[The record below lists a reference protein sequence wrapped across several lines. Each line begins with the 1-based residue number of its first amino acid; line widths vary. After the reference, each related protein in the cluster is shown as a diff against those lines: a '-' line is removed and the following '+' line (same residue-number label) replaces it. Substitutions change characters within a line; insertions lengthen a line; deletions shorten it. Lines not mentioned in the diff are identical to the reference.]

1 MLSQLE
7 MDFAQIKYRWRIH
20 SELFDEDEKVD
31 ILNNCGGQV
40 FGIFQGLLVYDTLA
54 AICRLCDPPKSKGSK
69 NGQENNSIYNQYE
82 KRKGS
87 LSSANIQ
94 EIDIYLSALRDGI
107 KNIKTLRDKSMS
119 HNDLGVAEK
128 TIKLPDVTFGE
139 IDNALN
145 LITKI
150 LNKMFNVSGNY
161 ESVTAFGPGVSKL
174 FKVLNAGVGR

>member
-7 MDFAQIKYRWRIH
+7 LDFAQIKYRWRIH
-20 SELFDEDEKVD
+20 SELFGEDEKVD
-31 ILNNCGGQV
+31 LLDSCGGQV

-54 AICRLCDPPKSKGSK
+54 AICRLCDPPKSMG
-69 NGQENNSIYNQYE
+69 GQENNSIYNQYE
-82 KRKGS
+82 KRKDS
-87 LSSANIQ
+87 LSDADKQ
-94 EIDIYLSALRDGI
+94 EIDIHLSALRDGT
-107 KNIKTLRDKSMS
+107 KSIKTLRDKSMS

-128 TIKLPDVTFGE
+128 AIKLPDVTFGE

-161 ESVTAFGPGVSKL
+161 ESVTAFGPGVNKL

>member
-20 SELFDEDEKVD
+20 SELFGEDEKVNL
-31 ILNNCGGQV
+31 LNNCGGQV
-40 FGIFQGLLVYDTLA
+40 FGIFQKLLVYDTLA
-54 AICRLCDPPKSKGSK
+54 AICRLCDRPKSM
-69 NGQENNSIYNQYE
+69 GQENNSISNQYE
-82 KRKGS
+82 KRKSS
-87 LSSANIQ
+87 LSSADIQ
-94 EIDIYLSALRDGI
+94 EIDNYLSSLQDGI
-107 KNIKTLRDKSMS
+107 ENIKILRDKSMS

-128 TIKLPDVTFGE
+128 AIKLPNVTFGE
-139 IDNALN
+139 IDDALN

-161 ESVTAFGPGVSKL
+161 ESVTAFGPGVNKL